1 MEHDLSQ
8 FVGRIARAAGDNLV
22 SVVLYGS
29 AARQEFDSE
38 FSDVNLLCVV
48 RELASAELATI
59 APAVSGWV
67 RSGYAAPL
75 IFSRHELERSTDVF
89 AIEMLDIQQHHRV
102 LYGEDV
108 FRDLH
113 VPMERHRAELEHELR
128 TKLLLLRQHYLL
140 VPADSKKL
148 AALMLDSVSNFA
160 TLFRH
165 TLLTL
170 GGLPPRAKPEVIQEL
185 ARRLRF
191 DPRPFLDLLAVRDH
205 SLESKALDV
214 QTTFAGY
221 LEGIEKVVAA
231 VDDL

>member
-1 MEHDLSQ
+1 MENDLSQ
-8 FVGRIARAAGDNLV
+8 FVGRLTRAVGSNLL

-29 AARQEFDSE
+29 AAREEFDSE

-48 RELASAELATI
+48 RELASAELAGI

-67 RSGYAAPL
+67 RSGYPAPL

-140 VPADSKKL
+140 VPADNRKI
-148 AALMLDSVSNFA
+148 AAVMLDSVSNFA

-170 GGLPPRAKPEVIQEL
+170 GGSPPRAKPEVIQEL
-185 ARRLRF
+185 AERLRF

-205 SLESKALDV
+205 SLEPKALDV
-214 QTTFAGY
+214 QATFAGY
-221 LEGIEKVVAA
+221 LQGIERVVAA

>member
-140 VPADSKKL
+140 VPADKKL

-231 VDDL
+231 VDNL

>member
-1 MEHDLSQ
+1 MENDLSQ
-8 FVGRIARAAGDNLV
+8 FVGRLSQAAGDNLL

-48 RELASAELATI
+48 RELAPVELAGI

-67 RSGYAAPL
+67 RSGYPAPL
-75 IFSRHELERSTDVF
+75 IFSRRELERSTDVF

-108 FRDLH
+108 FRNLH

-140 VPADSKKL
+140 APADNKKV

-170 GGLPPRAKPEVIQEL
+170 GGLPPRAKPEVVQEL
-185 ARRLRF
+185 AQRLRF
-191 DPRPFLDLLAVRDH
+191 DPRPFLDLLAVRNH
-205 SLESKALDV
+205 SVETKALDV
-214 QTTFAGY
+214 QATFAGY
-221 LEGIEKVVAA
+221 LLGIEKVVAA

>member
-185 ARRLRF
+185 AQRLRF

>member
-1 MEHDLSQ
+1 MEKDLSQ
-8 FVGRIARAAGDNLV
+8 FVGRLARAAGDNLL

-29 AARQEFDSE
+29 AARQEFDTE

-48 RELASAELATI
+48 RELASAELAGI
-59 APAVSGWV
+59 APAVAGWV
-67 RSGYAAPL
+67 HSGYPAPL
-75 IFSRHELERSTDVF
+75 IFSHHELERSTDVF

-108 FRDLH
+108 FRNLH

-140 VPADSKKL
+140 VPADNKKL

-170 GGLPPRAKPEVIQEL
+170 GGLPPRAKPEVILEL

-205 SLESKALDV
+205 SLESKTLDV
-214 QTTFAGY
+214 QATFAGY
-221 LEGIEKVVAA
+221 LRGIEKVVAA